1 MGNFPKLL
9 TRAKRQRGFAMI
21 SVMVAILLTGML
33 YLWGS
38 GKWSTAVY
46 ESAAES
52 TGRYLSQVRGATLTA
67 LTKHLEAFTL
77 VDTSTAPTGTY
88 PAAPAWATFTGA
100 STTISVADLKG
111 SKFLPDSFPD
121 TPPLGRSVHVTI
133 LRTGT
138 CPGADCAVTAYAFT
152 CWPISK
158 GKPAG
163 AVNNTSCPTAPGN
176 WQSDPSLVGAVI
188 IATDGYGGTN
198 SLVPG
203 TMRGPLFNI
212 PSASLGIPGASSGN
226 VAVLASLTDN
236 LFPQFVRQGDT
247 RHIYLKDSLSVTKQ
261 ITTDEGLTINT
272 AVAPGSLCPTPG
284 SYATSNANTFVQCVG
299 GQWFELT
306 GYTLMAAQTL
316 ANGAAV
322 IDPICPGANRAPFSF
337 ATLQNADVTMTG
349 ADISVSGTL
358 AGGIT
363 GTGNVSASGSVSVSG
378 TFNGTTQST
387 PSSSIRVAQGVS
399 IVAGHVVI
407 TPATTNARALV
418 MQGCRSL

>member
-9 TRAKRQRGFAMI
+9 KRAKRQRGFAMI
-21 SVMVAILLTGML
+21 GVMIAILLTGML
-33 YLWGS
+33 GLWAS
-38 GKWSTAVY
+38 GKWSTSVY

-52 TGRYLSQVRGATLTA
+52 TGRYLSQVRGATLSA

-77 VDTSTAPTGTY
+77 VDTSAAPPGTY
-88 PAAPAWATFTGA
+88 PTAPGWATFTGA
-100 STTISVADLKG
+100 STTISIADLKG

-133 LRTGT
+133 LRTGA

-163 AVNNTSCPTAPGN
+163 AVNNTSCPAAPGN

-188 IATDGYGGTN
+188 IATEGYGGTN

-203 TMRGPLFNI
+203 TIRGPLFSI
-212 PSASLGIPGASSGN
+212 PSASLGIPGGSSGN

-272 AVAPGSLCPTPG
+272 SVVPGSACARPG

-299 GQWFELT
+299 GQWYEPT
-306 GYTLMAAQTL
+306 GYTLMSVQTL
-316 ANGAAV
+316 GNGASV
-322 IDPICPGANRAPFSF
+322 IDPVCPGLNRAPFSF
-337 ATLQNADVTMTG
+337 ATLQNADVTMG
-349 ADISVSGTL
+349 GSDINVAGTL
-358 AGGIT
+358 TGGIT
-363 GTGNVSASGSVSVSG
+363 GTGNVSSSGSVSVSG

-387 PSSSIRVAQGVS
+387 AASSIRVAQGVS
-399 IVAGHVVI
+399 IVSGRVVI
-407 TPATTNARALV
+407 TPATPNARALV